1 MAKRAH
7 QDLDVEEQTMTLGP
21 KDVEIARSSLPSG
34 GGLDRNIAME
44 LCRVTEA
51 AALAAARWMGRG
63 NKNALDQAAVN
74 AMRARLNA
82 IQMDGVVVIGEG
94 EKDEAPM
101 LFIGERIGNG
111 EAPKVD
117 VAVDPVDGTTLL
129 SKGLPNAVAVVA
141 AAERGTM
148 YYPPGIV
155 YMEKLAVGPAG
166 RGVCTLEM
174 DVEENIEALAAA
186 KGERVDDLT
195 VVVLDRPRHT
205 ELIDRIRATGARIKL
220 ISDGDVAGGIMPS
233 LPDTGV
239 DMLLGVGGSPEAVLT
254 ACALKCL
261 GGDIQCK
268 LWPRN
273 DEERLQAEKLGL
285 SLENV
290 LTIDDLVRGN
300 DVFFSLTG
308 VTDGELVKGVHY
320 FPHGATTETLVMR
333 SRSGTV
339 RRIQAVHN
347 FEKLEHY
354 ADLAGI

>member
-1 MAKRAH
+1 
-7 QDLDVEEQTMTLGP
+7 MTLTPDDVAGATIP
-21 KDVEIARSSLPSG
+21 KA

-74 AMRARLNA
+74 AMRDRLKV
-82 IQMDGVVVIGEG
+82 IQMDGIVVIGEG

-101 LFIGERIGNG
+101 LYIGERIGNG
-111 EAPKVD
+111 QEPKVD

-129 SKGLPNAVAVVA
+129 SKGLPNAVSVVA
-141 AAERGTM
+141 LANQGTM

-166 RGVCTLEM
+166 KGVVTLEM
-174 DVEENIEALAAA
+174 SIEENIDALAAA

-195 VVVLDRPRHT
+195 VVVLDRPRHA
-205 ELIDRIRATGARIKL
+205 ELIDRVRATGARIKL

-239 DMLLGVGGSPEAVLT
+239 DMLMGVGGSPEAVLT
-254 ACALKCL
+254 AAALKCL

-268 LWPRN
+268 LWPR
-273 DEERLQAEKLGL
+273 DDKERTQAQALGL
-285 SLENV
+285 ALDQV

-300 DVFFSLTG
+300 DVFFALTG

-333 SRSGTV
+333 SRSGTI

>member
-1 MAKRAH
+1 
-7 QDLDVEEQTMTLGP
+7 MTVMP
-21 KDVEIARSSLPSG
+21 QRDASSILPSG

-74 AMRARLNA
+74 AMRDRLKV
-82 IQMDGVVVIGEG
+82 IEMDGVVVIGEG

-101 LFIGERIGNG
+101 LYIGEKIGNG
-111 EAPKVD
+111 SLPKVD

-129 SKGLPNAVAVVA
+129 SKGLPNAVSVVA
-141 AAERGTM
+141 LAEQGTM

-166 RGVCTLEM
+166 RGAVSLELS
-174 DVEENIEALAAA
+174 VEENIEALAAA
-186 KGERVDDLT
+186 KGEQVEDLT
-195 VVVLDRPRHT
+195 VVVLDRPRHG

-233 LPDTGV
+233 LPDTGA
-239 DMLLGVGGSPEAVLT
+239 DMLMGVGGSPEAVLT
-254 ACALKCL
+254 AAALKCL

-268 LWPRN
+268 LWPR
-273 DEERLQAEKLGL
+273 DDKEREQAEKLGL
-285 SLENV
+285 GLDRV

-300 DVFFSLTG
+300 DVFFALTG

>member
-1 MAKRAH
+1 
-7 QDLDVEEQTMTLGP
+7 MTLTP
-21 KDVEIARSSLPSG
+21 QRDASSTLPSG

-74 AMRARLNA
+74 AMRDRLKV
-82 IQMDGVVVIGEG
+82 IEMDGVVVIGEG
-94 EKDEAPM
+94 EKDDAPM
-101 LFIGERIGNG
+101 LYIGEKIGNG
-111 EAPKVD
+111 SLPRVD

-129 SKGLPNAVAVVA
+129 SKGLPNAVSVVA
-141 AAERGTM
+141 LAEQGTM

-166 RGVCTLEM
+166 RGAVSLEM
-174 DVEENIEALAAA
+174 SIEENIEALAAA
-186 KGERVDDLT
+186 KGEQVEDLT
-195 VVVLDRPRHT
+195 VVVLDRPRHQ

-239 DMLLGVGGSPEAVLT
+239 DMLMGVGGSPEAVLT
-254 ACALKCL
+254 AAALKCL
-261 GGDIQCK
+261 GGDIHCK

-273 DEERLQAEKLGL
+273 DDERAQAEKLGL
-285 SLENV
+285 GLDRV

-300 DVFFSLTG
+300 DVFFALTG

-354 ADLAGI
+354 ANLSGI

>member
-1 MAKRAH
+1 
-7 QDLDVEEQTMTLGP
+7 MTLSP
-21 KDVEIARSSLPSG
+21 ETSSRVTLRSG

-74 AMRARLNA
+74 AMRDRLRV

-101 LFIGERIGNG
+101 LYIGEKIGNG
-111 EAPKVD
+111 EPPRVD

-129 SKGLPNAVAVVA
+129 SKGLPNAVSVVA
-141 AAERGTM
+141 LAEQGTM

-166 RGVCTLEM
+166 RGAVSLELTI
-174 DVEENIEALAAA
+174 EQNIEALAAA

-195 VVVLDRPRHT
+195 IVVLDRPRHA
-205 ELIDRIRATGARIKL
+205 ELIERIRATGARIKL
-220 ISDGDVAGGIMPS
+220 ITDGDVAGGIMPS

-239 DMLLGVGGSPEAVLT
+239 DMLMGVGGSPEAVLT
-254 ACALKCL
+254 AAALKCL

-268 LWPRN
+268 LWPR
-273 DEERLQAEKLGL
+273 DDKERAQAEKLGL
-285 SLENV
+285 SVDRV
-290 LTIDDLVRGN
+290 LSIDDLVRGN
-300 DVFFSLTG
+300 DVFFALTG

-347 FEKLEHY
+347 FEKLERY

>member
-1 MAKRAH
+1 MSASPEA
-7 QDLDVEEQTMTLGP
+7 QPSAE
-21 KDVEIARSSLPSG
+21 LPSG
-34 GGLDRNIAME
+34 GGLDRNIALE

-74 AMRARLNA
+74 AMRDRLKV

-101 LFIGERIGNG
+101 LYIGERIGNG
-111 EAPKVD
+111 QDPKVD

-141 AAERGTM
+141 LAERGTM

-155 YMEKLAVGPAG
+155 YMEKIAVGPAG
-166 RGVCTLEM
+166 RGVVSLEM
-174 DVEENIEALAAA
+174 SVEENIEALAHA
-186 KGERVDDLT
+186 KSERVDDLT
-195 VVVLDRPRHT
+195 IVVLDRPRHA

-233 LPDTGV
+233 LPDTGG

-254 ACALKCL
+254 AAALKCL

-273 DEERLQAEKLGL
+273 DAEREAAEKLGL
-285 SLENV
+285 PLDRV

-300 DVFFSLTG
+300 DVFFALTG

>member
-1 MAKRAH
+1 
-7 QDLDVEEQTMTLGP
+7 MTLSR
-21 KDVEIARSSLPSG
+21 DAASRMTLESR

-74 AMRARLNA
+74 AMRDRLRV
-82 IQMDGVVVIGEG
+82 IEMDGVVVIGEG

-101 LFIGERIGNG
+101 LYIGEKIGNG
-111 EAPKVD
+111 QPPAVD

-141 AAERGTM
+141 LAERGTM

-155 YMEKLAVGPAG
+155 YMEKLAVGPSG
-166 RGVCTLEM
+166 RGVVSLEM
-174 DVEENIEALAAA
+174 SVEENIEALAAA

-195 VVVLDRPRHT
+195 VVVLDRPRH
-205 ELIDRIRATGARIKL
+205 EGLIERVRATGARIKL

-239 DMLLGVGGSPEAVLT
+239 DMLMGVGGSPEAVLT
-254 ACALKCL
+254 AAALKCL

-268 LWPRN
+268 LWPR
-273 DEERLQAEKLGL
+273 DDREREQAERLGLGL
-285 SLENV
+285 DKV

-300 DVFFSLTG
+300 DVFFALTG

-347 FEKLEHY
+347 FEKLDHY

>member
-1 MAKRAH
+1 
-7 QDLDVEEQTMTLGP
+7 MTLTP
-21 KDVEIARSSLPSG
+21 ENIAGSKLASR
-34 GGLDRNIAME
+34 GGLDRNIALE

-74 AMRARLNA
+74 AMRDRLRA
-82 IQMDGVVVIGEG
+82 IPMDGVVVIGEG

-101 LFIGERIGNG
+101 LYIGERIGNG
-111 EAPKVD
+111 QPPKVD
-117 VAVDPVDGTTLL
+117 LAVDPVDGTTLL

-141 AAERGTM
+141 VAERGTM

-166 RGVCTLEM
+166 RGVCTL
-174 DVEENIEALAAA
+174 
-186 KGERVDDLT
+186 
-195 VVVLDRPRHT
+195 DRPRHN
-205 ELIDRIRATGARIKL
+205 ELIDRVRATGARIKL

-239 DMLLGVGGSPEAVLT
+239 DMLMGVGGSPEAVLT
-254 ACALKCL
+254 AAALKCL

-273 DEERLQAEKLGL
+273 DDERAQAERLGLGL
-285 SLENV
+285 DRV

-300 DVFFSLTG
+300 DVFFALTG

-347 FEKLEHY
+347 FEKLERY

>member
-1 MAKRAH
+1 
-7 QDLDVEEQTMTLGP
+7 MTLKP
-21 KDVEIARSSLPSG
+21 ESTTRPDLPTG

-44 LCRVTEA
+44 MSRVTEA

-74 AMRARLNA
+74 AMRDRLRV

-101 LFIGERIGNG
+101 LYIGERIGTG
-111 EAPKVD
+111 EPPQVD

-129 SKGLPNAVAVVA
+129 SKGLPNAVSVVA
-141 AAERGTM
+141 LAERGTM

-166 RGVCTLEM
+166 RGAVSLEQS
-174 DVEENIEALAAA
+174 VEDNIRALAAA
-186 KGERVDDLT
+186 KSERVDDLT
-195 VVVLDRPRHT
+195 IVVLDRPRHA
-205 ELIDRIRATGARIKL
+205 ELIERIRATGARIKL

-239 DMLLGVGGSPEAVLT
+239 DMLIGVGGSPEAVLT
-254 ACALKCL
+254 AAALKCL

-268 LWPRN
+268 LWPR
-273 DEERLQAEKLGL
+273 DDKEREQAEKLGL
-285 SLENV
+285 RLDQV

-347 FEKLEHY
+347 FEKLERY

>member
-1 MAKRAH
+1 
-7 QDLDVEEQTMTLGP
+7 MTLTPEEVAGS
-21 KDVEIARSSLPSG
+21 VLPPA

-74 AMRARLNA
+74 AMRDRLKV
-82 IQMDGVVVIGEG
+82 IQMDGIVVIGEG

-101 LFIGERIGNG
+101 LYMGERIGNG
-111 EAPKVD
+111 QDPKVD

-129 SKGLPNAVAVVA
+129 SKGLPNAVSVVA
-141 AAERGTM
+141 LANQGTM

-155 YMEKLAVGPAG
+155 YMEKVAVGPAG
-166 RGVCTLEM
+166 KGVCSLEM
-174 DVEENIEALAAA
+174 SIEENIEALAAA

-195 VVVLDRPRHT
+195 VVVLDRPRHE
-205 ELIDRIRATGARIKL
+205 ELIGRVRATGARIKL
-220 ISDGDVAGGIMPS
+220 ISDGDVAGGLMPS

-254 ACALKCL
+254 AAALKCL

-273 DEERLQAEKLGL
+273 EGERAQAEKLGL
-285 SLENV
+285 ALDQV
-290 LTIDDLVRGN
+290 LTIDDLVRGD

-333 SRSGTV
+333 SRSGTL
-339 RRIQAVHN
+339 RRISAQHN

-354 ADLAGI
+354 AGLAGI

>member
-1 MAKRAH
+1 
-7 QDLDVEEQTMTLGP
+7 MTLSGP
-21 KDVEIARSSLPSG
+21 GVSAAVSG

-74 AMRARLNA
+74 AMRARLKV
-82 IQMDGVVVIGEG
+82 IDMDGVVVIGEG

-101 LFIGERIGNG
+101 LYIGERIGNSKPP
-111 EAPKVD
+111 AVD

-129 SKGLPNAVAVVA
+129 SKGLPNAVSVVA
-141 AAERGTM
+141 VSERDTM

-155 YMEKLAVGPAG
+155 YMNKLAVGPKG
-166 RGVCTLEM
+166 RGVCSLTKS
-174 DVEENIEALAAA
+174 VEDNIRALAEA
-186 KGERVDDLT
+186 KDENVDDLT
-195 VVVLDRPRHT
+195 IVVLDRPRHA
-205 ELIDRIRATGARIKL
+205 ELIERIRAVGARIKL

-239 DMLLGVGGSPEAVLT
+239 DMLLGIGGSPEAVLT
-254 ACALKCL
+254 AAALKCL
-261 GGDIQCK
+261 GGDIQCT
-268 LWPRN
+268 LWPR
-273 DEERLQAEKLGL
+273 DDAERAQAEQLGL
-285 SLENV
+285 GLDQV
-290 LTIDDLVRGN
+290 LTIDDLVKGD

-333 SRSGTV
+333 SESGTI
-339 RRIQAVHN
+339 RRVQATHN
-347 FEKLEHY
+347 FEKLAHY
-354 ADLAGI
+354 AKLAGA

>member
-1 MAKRAH
+1 
-7 QDLDVEEQTMTLGP
+7 
-21 KDVEIARSSLPSG
+21 
-34 GGLDRNIAME
+34 
-44 LCRVTEA
+44 
-51 AALAAARWMGRG
+51 
-63 NKNALDQAAVN
+63 
-74 AMRARLNA
+74 
-82 IQMDGVVVIGEG
+82 VVIGEG

-101 LFIGERIGNG
+101 LYIGERIGNG
-111 EAPKVD
+111 QDPKVD

-141 AAERGTM
+141 LAERGTM

-155 YMEKLAVGPAG
+155 YMEKIAVGPAG
-166 RGVCTLEM
+166 RGVVSLEM
-174 DVEENIEALAAA
+174 SVEENIEALAHA
-186 KGERVDDLT
+186 KSERVDDLT
-195 VVVLDRPRHT
+195 IVVLDRPRHA

-233 LPDTGV
+233 LPDTGG

-254 ACALKCL
+254 AAALKCL

-273 DEERLQAEKLGL
+273 DQERAQAEKLGL
-285 SLENV
+285 SLDTV
-290 LTIDDLVRGN
+290 LTIDDLVRGD
-300 DVFFSLTG
+300 DVFFALTG

-354 ADLAGI
+354 ANLSGI

>member
-1 MAKRAH
+1 MALSPESTSR
-7 QDLDVEEQTMTLGP
+7 M
-21 KDVEIARSSLPSG
+21 SLRSG

-74 AMRARLNA
+74 AMRDRLKV
-82 IQMDGVVVIGEG
+82 IQMDGIVVIGEG

-101 LFIGERIGNG
+101 LYIGERIGNG
-111 EAPKVD
+111 APPHVD

-129 SKGLPNAVAVVA
+129 SKGLPNAVSVVA
-141 AAERGTM
+141 LAEQGTM

-166 RGVCTLEM
+166 RGVCSLEM
-174 DVEENIEALAAA
+174 TIEENIEALAAR

-195 VVVLDRPRHT
+195 VVVLDRPRHQ
-205 ELIDRIRATGARIKL
+205 ELIDRVRATGARIKL

-239 DMLLGVGGSPEAVLT
+239 DMLMGVGGSPEAVLT
-254 ACALKCL
+254 ASALKCL

-268 LWPRN
+268 LWPR
-273 DEERLQAEKLGL
+273 DDRERALAEKLGL
-285 SLENV
+285 ALDQV
-290 LTIDDLVRGN
+290 LTIDDLVRGD

-320 FPHGATTETLVMR
+320 FPHGATTETLVVR

-354 ADLAGI
+354 AGLAGI

>member
-1 MAKRAH
+1 
-7 QDLDVEEQTMTLGP
+7 MTLKP
-21 KDVEIARSSLPSG
+21 DDVASTIMPTA

-74 AMRARLNA
+74 AMRDRLKV
-82 IQMDGVVVIGEG
+82 IQMDGIVVIGEG

-101 LFIGERIGNG
+101 LYIGERIGNG
-111 EAPKVD
+111 QDPKVD

-129 SKGLPNAVAVVA
+129 SKGLPNAVSVVA
-141 AAERGTM
+141 LANQGTM

-166 RGVCTLEM
+166 KGVCSLEM
-174 DVEENIEALAAA
+174 SVEENIEALAAS

-195 VVVLDRPRHT
+195 VVVLDRPRH
-205 ELIDRIRATGARIKL
+205 EKLIDRVRATGARIKL

-239 DMLLGVGGSPEAVLT
+239 DMLMGVGGSPEAVLT
-254 ACALKCL
+254 AAALKCL

-273 DEERLQAEKLGL
+273 DDERSQAEQLGL
-285 SLENV
+285 ALDQV
-290 LTIDDLVRGN
+290 LSIHDLVRGN
-300 DVFFSLTG
+300 DVFFALTG

-320 FPHGATTETLVMR
+320 YPHGATTETLVMR
-333 SRSGTV
+333 SRSGTI
-339 RRIQAVHN
+339 RRIQAAHN
-347 FEKLEHY
+347 FEKLERY

>member
-1 MAKRAH
+1 
-7 QDLDVEEQTMTLGP
+7 MTLMP
-21 KDVEIARSSLPSG
+21 DSATRTNLPSR
-34 GGLDRNIAME
+34 GGLDRNIALE

-51 AALAAARWMGRG
+51 AALASARWMGRG

-74 AMRARLNA
+74 AMRDRLKV

-101 LFIGERIGNG
+101 LYIGERIGNG
-111 EAPKVD
+111 QEPKVD

-129 SKGLPNAVAVVA
+129 SKGLPNAVSVVA
-141 AAERGTM
+141 LANQGTM

-166 RGVCTLEM
+166 KGVVSLEM
-174 DVEENIEALAAA
+174 SIEENIEALARS
-186 KGERVDDLT
+186 KGEHIDDLT
-195 VVVLDRPRHT
+195 VVVLDRPRHE
-205 ELIDRIRATGARIKL
+205 ELIGRVRATGARIKL
-220 ISDGDVAGGIMPS
+220 ISDGDVAGGLMPS

-239 DMLLGVGGSPEAVLT
+239 DMLMGVGGSPEAVLT
-254 ACALKCL
+254 ASALKCL

-273 DEERLQAEKLGL
+273 DGEREQAEKLGL
-285 SLENV
+285 ALDQV
-290 LTIDDLVRGN
+290 LTIDDLVRGD
-300 DVFFSLTG
+300 DVFFALTG

-354 ADLAGI
+354 AGLAGI